1 MIIMQ
6 KGTLSLIAII
16 IYLTY
21 GYNSSI
27 AQNKIKD
34 KMESNSLT
42 PQQEKI
48 VTISA
53 FTAKGDLKK
62 LKPELTTGLN
72 TGLTVNEIKEI
83 IVQSYAYCGFP
94 RAIRGLQTLMEVL
107 DERKEKGINDNFGR
121 EASPIVDTHD
131 KYDRGKAILAKLQN
145 TPVPKGRP
153 TSGYSAFSPEIDTF
167 LKEHL
172 FADVFE
178 RDVLTYAQREM
189 VTVSILMALDGVEP
203 MLNSH
208 MNLALNVGISPN
220 QIQEMIQII
229 ENNIGKENANV
240 AKSELTEVLKS
251 RNQA

>member
-1 MIIMQ
+1 MIIIQ
-6 KGTLSLIAII
+6 KHIIILIAII
-16 IYLTY
+16 ICFTC
-21 GYNSSI
+21 GNSHSI
-27 AQNKIKD
+27 AQN

-53 FTAKGDLKK
+53 FTAEGDLTK
-62 LKPELTTGLN
+62 LKPELIAGLN
-72 TGLTVNEIKEI
+72 AGLTVNEIKEM

-94 RAIRGLQTLMEVL
+94 RAIRGLQTLMEIL
-107 DERKEKGINDNFGR
+107 DECKAKGIDDNFGR
-121 EASPIVDTHD
+121 EASVITDIRP
-131 KYDRGKAILAKLQN
+131 KYDRGKEILAKLQN
-145 TPVPKGRP
+145 IPVPEGRP

-172 FADVFE
+172 FADIFE
-178 RDVLTYAQREM
+178 RDILTYAQREM

-208 MNLALNVGISPN
+208 MNLALNVGISPD
-220 QIQEMIQII
+220 QIQDMIQII
-229 ENNIGKENANV
+229 ENNMGEKNANV

-251 RNQA
+251 RNSD